1 MKHLAK
7 FFLVVLLLTAASVS
21 WAACPEGTK
30 NNYKGECV
38 PIAGGSIGST
48 TNKKVLDDVEYSVS
62 SHPIDFKARQ
72 KAILDLVSDKSDDR
86 LSYCKRD
93 KWVNLEFE
101 PTVRIWGPA
110 RITAENLTKIS
121 ALKCV

>member
-1 MKHLAK
+1 MKLLSK
-7 FFLVVLLLTAASVS
+7 FFLVVLLLTVGSVS
-21 WAACPEGTK
+21 WGACPEGTK

-38 PIAGGSIGST
+38 PIAGGSIGSA
-48 TNKKVLDDVEYSVS
+48 TNKKVLDDMEYSVS

-93 KWVNLEFE
+93 KWVNLKTE

-110 RITAENLTKIS
+110 RVTAENPTMVG
-121 ALKCV
+121 AG